1 MNEVRMWECPFYH
14 RVVDSDEC
22 FDLHLIA
29 MRAFRDEDLV
39 KEADRDALDQMC
51 EKCRNYEK

>member
-14 RVVDSDEC
+14 RC

>member
-1 MNEVRMWECPFYH
+1 MEEVRKWECPFY
-14 RVVDSDEC
+14 RRIVDSDEC

-39 KEADRDALDQMC
+39 KESDRDALDSMC
-51 EKCRNYEK
+51 EKCKNYMK